1 MDIKEEVRRRIA
13 ELTRYAYERGYRDGA
28 QSTLAEIE
36 SIAAEDVVGRLSK
49 EPAALKAIPRKKAVA
64 KKPAM
69 AKPAKAAK
77 TKPTKATK
85 SKPTAKRQ
93 STANG
98 KVNGKDRGK
107 PKTLVIQEAIQSQL
121 DAKGEARRDEVLTAA
136 QAENPAITKFD
147 LGNGLRTLVKQS
159 KVRVSPEDNGV
170 LLRAA

>member
-1 MDIKEEVRRRIA
+1 
-13 ELTRYAYERGYRDGA
+13 LN
-28 QSTLAEIE
+28 
-36 SIAAEDVVGRLSK
+36 K
-49 EPAALKAIPRKKAVA
+49 EPAPLKAIPAKKAVA
-64 KKPAM
+64 KKPAT
-69 AKPAKAAK
+69 AKQPKTAK

-85 SKPTAKRQ
+85 GKAPAKRQ
-93 STANG
+93 ARANG
-98 KVNGKDRGK
+98 KANDKGHGK

-170 LLRAA
+170 LLPAA